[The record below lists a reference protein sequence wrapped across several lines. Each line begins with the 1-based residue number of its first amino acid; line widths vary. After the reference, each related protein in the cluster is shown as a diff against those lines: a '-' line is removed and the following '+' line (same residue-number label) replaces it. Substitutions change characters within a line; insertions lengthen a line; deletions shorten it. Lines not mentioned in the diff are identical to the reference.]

1 MHNPSR
7 SLGHPRRWRHRT
19 RDHGLHG
26 LGDLHGLHRFFRQGR
41 GGRAVRRGNV
51 RFAIL
56 SALQSGPMHGYQV
69 IQELES
75 RTQGRWRPSAGS
87 VYPTLQQLEDEG
99 LVTSQE
105 VDGRRTYSLTDAGRA
120 AAEEH
125 PMGAEGW
132 LDADEGAGPSLP
144 ELAGRLIAA
153 AAELERIGTDE
164 ARKSARDALID
175 MRKRLYRLLAE
186 DDAETTT

>member
-1 MHNPSR
+1 MHRPSH
-7 SLGHPRRWRHRT
+7 SLGHPRRWRHRM
-19 RDHGLHG
+19 RDHAPYG

-56 SALQSGPMHGYQV
+56 SALQAGPMHGYQV

-75 RTQGRWRPSAGS
+75 RTRGRWRPSAGS

-99 LVTSQE
+99 LVTSAE

-125 PMGAEGW
+125 PISAEGW
-132 LDADEGAGPSLP
+132 LETDDAAGPSLP

-153 AAELERIGTDE
+153 AAELDRIGTDE
-164 ARKSARDALID
+164 AHRSAREALTEA
-175 MRKRLYRLLAE
+175 RKRLYRLLAE
-186 DDAETTT
+186 DEGDQAE